1 MAISASFNFQG
12 LFPDSIWDALI
23 NIGFYPDS
31 GLTELNSYENR
42 VFQFMD
48 EHKQRY
54 VVKFYRPQRWSYSQ
68 IKEEHEFVLA
78 LKEAQ
83 VSVAAPIEV
92 KGETVH
98 LSNEGFYFALF
109 PSIGGRA
116 YETDNLFQLEEVGR
130 TLGRIHQIGRK
141 KSYQYRPTLSVADYL
156 VAPKLEFE
164 QSDLVP
170 TQLKSQ
176 FIDAI
181 DKIIHEVSP
190 KLSDSTWKKLRLHGD
205 CHPGNILWRD
215 EVVMVDF
222 DDSRMG
228 SAIQDFWMLLSGSK
242 QDQLIQL
249 DTLLESYNEYQDFDV
264 RELSLI
270 EPLRAMRMVHYIAW
284 VLKRWKDPAFPR
296 TFVWFQE
303 QDFWFKQLALFK
315 GQVEQLNEPPLQLSP
330 MY

>member
-1 MAISASFNFQG
+1 GGGGGGWGGGGGGVGGGRGGGVG
-12 LFPDSIWDALI
+12 LGGD
-23 NIGFYPDS
+23 G
-31 GLTELNSYENR
+31 GRGNR
-42 VFQFMD
+42 V
-48 EHKQRY
+48 
-54 VVKFYRPQRWSYSQ
+54 W
-68 IKEEHEFVLA
+68 
-78 LKEAQ
+78 
-83 VSVAAPIEV
+83 
-92 KGETVH
+92 
-98 LSNEGFYFALF
+98 
-109 PSIGGRA
+109 GG
-116 YETDNLFQLEEVGR
+116 
-130 TLGRIHQIGRK
+130 
-141 KSYQYRPTLSVADYL
+141 
-156 VAPKLEFE
+156 
-164 QSDLVP
+164 
-170 TQLKSQ
+170 
-176 FIDAI
+176 
-181 DKIIHEVSP
+181 
-190 KLSDSTWKKLRLHGD
+190 
-205 CHPGNILWRD
+205 

-296 TFVWFQE
+296 TFVWFKE